1 MRNRARKSLSSRTN
15 QRAVWLFLFRF
26 GLGRVALNTI
36 KEGVSGVQNSEVERS
51 TGVGFRRAGKTNLVC
66 LDQTEQ
72 DNPRQTENGSQ
83 HPAGDACSNRKGN
96 CVSGG
101 RCHSDLMMARLLRLL
116 LFTLG
121 TTRSTR
127 FRHQDL
133 NDIVKGGAKSRRRG
147 AGRDNGF
154 RISVRVVVGNG
165 RLQKRGKY
173 ICKSF
178 GTIAASKTMIKCSS
192 LFHKRRFKIVAKAS
206 ARSQQTMIKCSSL
219 FRKRRFKIGRFRFLP
234 QFRTTSW
241 QRTCQRR
248 S

>member
-15 QRAVWLFLFRF
+15 QGAVWLFRFRF

-51 TGVGFRRAGKTNLVC
+51 TGGVGFRRAGKTNLVC

-96 CVSGG
+96 RVSGG

-165 RLQKRGKY
+165 RLQKEVN
-173 ICKSF
+173 IF
-178 GTIAASKTMIKCSS
+178 IAKASARSQTMIKCSS
-192 LFHKRRFKIVAKAS
+192 LFCKRRFKIVANAS
-206 ARSQQTMIKCSSL
+206 ARSQQTMIKFSSL

>member
-51 TGVGFRRAGKTNLVC
+51 TGGVGFRRAGKTNLVC

-96 CVSGG
+96 RVSGR

-178 GTIAASKTMIKCSS
+178 GTIAASKTKIKCSS
-192 LFHKRRFKIVAKAS
+192 LF
-206 ARSQQTMIKCSSL
+206 C
-219 FRKRRFKIGRFRFLP
+219 KRRFKIGRFRFLP